1 VTSTPQAVD
10 PPDEVT
16 ARLRQGSR
24 EAMSQV
30 FRTHLDV
37 IYNYC
42 YRRCGSWT
50 VAEDLS
56 STVFLEV
63 WRNRQR
69 AVSVDEIAKGIP
81 VYEVEGSVGSTATC
95 EHRSNDTTY
104 AEAIFQLDDS
114 VALARVRLNRAG
126 HPGPW
131 QTATPFGGYVHFSI
145 GLLGDDAWTE
155 SVTADYEFL
164 DADGKLL
171 AAMPLHDRCQ
181 GHAVG
186 HPDHRAAVHLRRHG
200 PPLLG
205 HRRIPAS
212 GRRENRDD
220 DLHRAGCSGGCGP
233 EFRQTR
239 MEAPAR
245 ALRPEGLGGVL
256 SKDGQQFACSLAPTR
271 EVGAVVPDKRTTA
284 ESGFWFAVNP
294 IDANGGSSFWASGR
308 VPAEVTS
315 ITYVLPSGDKVPA
328 VISAEGYW
336 MAMYHV
342 DGKDLAAGSVS
353 TWDPVRVSIKRSSGA
368 PITYAIPFN
377 EHTMCNQVSHGC

>member
-1 VTSTPQAVD
+1 
-10 PPDEVT
+10 
-16 ARLRQGSR
+16 
-24 EAMSQV
+24 MSQV

-104 AEAIFQLDDS
+104 AEAIFQLDDW

-171 AAMPLHDRCQ
+171 AAMPVHD
-181 GHAVG
+181 AVAKDTASVTRITEQLSTCG
-186 HPDHRAAVHLRRHG
+186 DMARRYSGTDGYQPPVDAKTGMTTCTGLAA
-200 PPLLG
+200 
-205 HRRIPAS
+205 
-212 GRRENRDD
+212 
-220 DLHRAGCSGGCGP
+220 RAGADPSFDKREWKLQLELPGP
-233 EFRQTR
+233 KVW
-239 MEAPAR
+239 
-245 ALRPEGLGGVL
+245 GGVL

-377 EHTMCNQVSHGC
+377 EHTMCNQVYHGC